1 MSHAIPTATLIPQ
14 ESITMTTPA
23 TSPANS
29 ITVPTAATT
38 VSGFDLNALRL
49 PANYSTGLAVKKVLN
64 KVPVGKP
71 DRAKFFRVPDDEA
84 CTFRVF
90 LYEDKATNDTYIV
103 LPFVQPLLG
112 SLARPAQLHAAID
125 RTDNPFLIP
134 VILPGEDGQW
144 NSWHESLAQGVE
156 MAKDHWVRLVA
167 NKSINAYDINQ
178 AAAALPDPVWPDA
191 TMEELIKIAFRGKII
206 DNPDHPVIRALLGAV

>member
-1 MSHAIPTATLIPQ
+1 MNTKPTPSNPSATLNTI
-14 ESITMTTPA
+14 ESTPMTPTLSPATVTPA
-23 TSPANS
+23 T
-29 ITVPTAATT
+29 T
-38 VSGFDLNALRL
+38 GFDFNSLRL
-49 PANYSTGLAVKKVLN
+49 PANYSAGLAVKKMLN

-84 CTFRVF
+84 FTFRVF
-90 LYEDKATNDTYIV
+90 LYEDKVANETYIV

-134 VILPGEDGQW
+134 VILPSEDGQW

-178 AAAALPDPVWPDA
+178 ATAALPDPEWPDT
-191 TMEELIKIAFRGKII
+191 TMEELVKVAFRNKII

>member
-1 MSHAIPTATLIPQ
+1 MTTQHNQAAPATLPNLEI
-14 ESITMTTPA
+14 IMTKNQSLTTVAPA
-23 TSPANS
+23 T
-29 ITVPTAATT
+29 T
-38 VSGFDLNALRL
+38 GFDLSAMRL
-49 PANYSTGLAVKKVLN
+49 PANYSAGMGVKKVLN

-71 DRAKFFRVPDDEA
+71 DKTKFFQVAVDEA
-84 CTFRVF
+84 FTFRVF
-90 LYEDKATNDTYIV
+90 LYEDKTANETYIV

-156 MAKDHWVRLVA
+156 MAKDHWVRLTS
-167 NKSINAYDINQ
+167 NKSIGAYDVNQ
-178 AAAALPDPVWPDA
+178 ATAVLPEPVWPGA

-206 DNPDHPVIRALLGAV
+206 DSADHPVIRALQGAV

>member
-1 MSHAIPTATLIPQ
+1 MEKEVPQTRTPTAIPLNI
-14 ESITMTTPA
+14 ESVPMTTTSTPA
-23 TSPANS
+23 ISAP
-29 ITVPTAATT
+29 VTT
-38 VSGFDLNALRL
+38 GFDFNAMRL
-49 PANYSTGLAVKKVLN
+49 PANYSAGFGVRKVLN

-71 DRAKFFRVPDDEA
+71 DRAKFFRVGDGEPW
-84 CTFRVF
+84 TFRAF
-90 LYEDKATNDTYIV
+90 IYEDKAANEIYIV

-112 SLARPAQLHAAID
+112 NLARPAQLHAAID

-134 VILPGEDGQW
+134 VILPSEDGQW

-156 MAKDHWVRLVA
+156 MAKDYWVRLVA

-178 AAAALPDPVWPDA
+178 ATAPLPDPVWPA
-191 TMEELIKIAFRGKII
+191 TTMEELIKVAFRGKII